1 MSSETNINQR
11 RRERK
16 QRKYEKAGRKFAI
29 VSTILVHALL
39 LLIFFTSSITAPP
52 VEHQQL
58 VIEMLPDNLPQP
70 IIKPISVKA
79 GNEPKSEITSPS
91 NDVRLVQR
99 SQGAKVAENTPKN
112 SAASELGPDGDI
124 SKYESPKK
132 PEIDKRALFT
142 APKHNKDSL
151 AEQTSAN
158 ISNALAAGHTQ
169 GNTAVGNT
177 EGQPLAKLKGRNVQ
191 GSLPIPAYNIN
202 KGGKVVVKIFVDQYG
217 TVLNAIPG
225 ASGTTVQDKTM
236 WESAKK
242 AALQAKFNISSSAE
256 TVQEGTITY
265 TFTLQ

>member
-1 MSSETNINQR
+1 MSETSINQR

-16 QRKYEKAGRKFAI
+16 QRKYEKAGRKIA
-29 VSTILVHALL
+29 VASTMLVHSLL
-39 LLIFFTSSITAPP
+39 LLLLFGSSITAPP
-52 VEHQQL
+52 TEHQPL

-70 IIKPISVKA
+70 VIKPISVKA

-99 SQGAKVAENTPKN
+99 SESGKVADNAPKN
-112 SAASELGPDGDI
+112 SAASELGPDGDVQ
-124 SKYESPKK
+124 KYEPPKK

-151 AEQTSAN
+151 AEQTSAS
-158 ISNALAAGHTQ
+158 ISDALAAGHTQ
-169 GNTAVGNT
+169 GNTTIGNT
-177 EGQPLAKLKGRNVQ
+177 EGQPLAKLKGRNIQ
-191 GSLPIPAYNIN
+191 GSLPIPAYNTN

-217 TVLNAIPG
+217 TVINAVPG

-236 WESAKK
+236 WEAAKN
-242 AALQAKFNISSSAE
+242 AALSAKFNISSSAE

-265 TFTLQ
+265 TFTLK